1 MANNEEKLNTF
12 IEDTKTLENKLN
24 NESKNWTKIVN
35 QQTKNIYGDIKKII
49 EHQAEIISY
58 NQIASEEV
66 KSYALLL
73 SKNNTQIKELIKQRY
88 EFYST
93 KYQLN
98 VKNDTAKKSL
108 VESDIARIRQ
118 RSELLEIHIQFL
130 RDTVSNLE
138 SLNYAVKNRIEL
150 MNALGL

>member
-12 IEDTKTLENKLN
+12 IEDTKTLEDKLN
-24 NESKNWTKIVN
+24 NESNNWTKIVKH
-35 QQTKNIYGDIKKII
+35 QTKSIYGDIKKLI

-66 KSYALLL
+66 KKYALLL

-108 VESDIARIRQ
+108 VEADIARIRQ

>member
-1 MANNEEKLNTF
+1 MANNEEKLNIF

-66 KSYALLL
+66 KTYALLL
-73 SKNNTQIKELIKQRY
+73 SKNNTQVKELIKQRY

-108 VESDIARIRQ
+108 VEADIARIRQ

>member
-1 MANNEEKLNTF
+1 MANNDDKLNIF
-12 IEDTKTLENKLN
+12 IEDTKSLENKLD
-24 NESKNWTKIVN
+24 NESKNWSKIVK
-35 QQTKNIYGDIKKII
+35 QQTRNIYADIKKLI
-49 EHQAEIISY
+49 EYQAEIISY
-58 NQIASEEV
+58 SQIASEEI
-66 KSYALLL
+66 KTYALML

-108 VESDIARIRQ
+108 VEADIARIRQ

-130 RDTVSNLE
+130 RDTASNLE

>member
-12 IEDTKTLENKLN
+12 IEDTKTLEDKLN
-24 NESKNWTKIVN
+24 NESNNWTKIVKH
-35 QQTKNIYGDIKKII
+35 QTKSIYGDIKKLI

-66 KSYALLL
+66 KKYVLLL

-98 VKNDTAKKSL
+98 VKNDTTKKSL
-108 VESDIARIRQ
+108 VEADIARIRQ